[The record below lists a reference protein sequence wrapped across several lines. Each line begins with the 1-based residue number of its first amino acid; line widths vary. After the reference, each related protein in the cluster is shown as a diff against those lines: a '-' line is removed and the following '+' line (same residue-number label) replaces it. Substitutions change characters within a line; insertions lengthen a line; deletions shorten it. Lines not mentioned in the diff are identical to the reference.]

1 MIIEMVRDW
10 WLRCRDRFSGRSA
23 ASRRLETLRRLDAL
37 RREQARKQVPDQA
50 AVRRRRRDGNRGHHW
65 STEAT
70 MLVPT
75 TRPLLTYAQ
84 QLGYRLPN
92 GIN

>member
-1 MIIEMVRDW
+1 MIIEMMGDW
-10 WLRCRDRFSGRSA
+10 WLRCRDRFSSRSA
-23 ASRRLETLRRLDAL
+23 ASQRLEAL
-37 RREQARKQVPDQA
+37 RREQT
-50 AVRRRRRDGNRGHHW
+50 AVRRRRLDGNRGHHW

-84 QLGYRLPN
+84 QLGYRLPR
-92 GIN
+92 GVV